1 MIVLR
6 LETNDFFGTAVATCM
21 AFMFD
26 SWINHSGD
34 VRVVIEG
41 STREV
46 LTAFREGEEYE
57 LELARVSHVEV
68 TDWVSR
74 TLGVLR
80 HD

>member
-1 MIVLR
+1 MIVLK
-6 LETNDFFGTAVATCM
+6 LETTDFFGTAVATCM

-34 VRVVIEG
+34 VRVVVEG
-41 STREV
+41 GFREV

-57 LELARVSHVEV
+57 LELSKMPHVEV

-74 TLGVLR
+74 TLRVLR
-80 HD
+80 DD

>member
-6 LETNDFFGTAVATCM
+6 LETTDFFGTAVATCM

-34 VRVVIEG
+34 VRVVAEG
-41 STREV
+41 GIREV

-57 LELARVSHVEV
+57 LELDGLSRRAVV
-68 TDWVSR
+68 DWVSR
-74 TLGVLR
+74 TLEVLR
-80 HD
+80 GE